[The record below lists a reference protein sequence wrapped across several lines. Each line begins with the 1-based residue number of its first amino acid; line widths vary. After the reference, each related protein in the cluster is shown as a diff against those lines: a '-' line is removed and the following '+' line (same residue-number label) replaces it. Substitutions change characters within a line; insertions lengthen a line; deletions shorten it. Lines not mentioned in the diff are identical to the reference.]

1 MIQRKESSDIPA
13 DAAARLHRAV
23 LELFRSL
30 RLTRPPGG
38 LGISKLGVLG
48 FLQRCG
54 DTTAVALAAYLQVKP
69 QSMTRLLADLEE
81 RGLIVRRPDSIDR
94 RRIRIAI
101 TPGGV
106 GLLLD
111 EVVGQRKKLEDT
123 MSTLLTP
130 TEQDLLRLASDLMC
144 RLARSVETG
153 DAQGESQHG

>member
-1 MIQRKESSDIPA
+1 M
-13 DAAARLHRAV
+13 
-23 LELFRSL
+23 
-30 RLTRPPGG
+30 TRPPGG

-69 QSMTRLLADLEE
+69 QSMTRLIADLEE

-106 GLLLD
+106 GLLLE